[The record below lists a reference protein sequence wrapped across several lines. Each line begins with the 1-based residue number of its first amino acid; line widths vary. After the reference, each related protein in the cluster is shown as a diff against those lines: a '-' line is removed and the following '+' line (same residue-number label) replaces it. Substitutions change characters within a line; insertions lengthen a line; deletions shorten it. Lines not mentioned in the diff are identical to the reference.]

1 MKQRYDLEVILSAT
15 SHDQADR
22 LALFAYVNLGLI
34 ESLANGLISATEA
47 VSRFYFAD
55 NCLFVRKVLR
65 DKTADRV
72 MSHGVQLPDLFDVLP
87 TEEAHRE
94 FLHELSTMKALCL
107 KLLESRRQVEALRRI
122 AEVSQLE
129 NAE

>member
-1 MKQRYDLEVILSAT
+1 MKQRYHLEDLLSAA
-15 SHDQADR
+15 SQDQADR
-22 LALFAYVNLGLI
+22 LALFAYVNLGFI
-34 ESLANGLISATEA
+34 ESLANGLIGATEA
-47 VSRFYFAD
+47 VSRLYFAD
-55 NCLFVRKVLR
+55 NCLFVRKVLK

-107 KLLESRRQVEALRRI
+107 KLLESRRQVAWPVAATDRPLGG
-122 AEVSQLE
+122 
-129 NAE
+129 

>member
-1 MKQRYDLEVILSAT
+1 MIQKYNLEDLLSAA
-15 SHDQADR
+15 SQDQADR
-22 LALFAYVNLGLI
+22 LALFAYVNLGFI
-34 ESLANGLISATEA
+34 ESLANGLIGATEA
-47 VSRFYFAD
+47 VSRLYFYD
-55 NCLFVRKVLR
+55 NCLFVRKVLK

-107 KLLESRRQVEALRRI
+107 KLLESRRQVAWPVAATDRPLGGR
-122 AEVSQLE
+122 LT
-129 NAE
+129 